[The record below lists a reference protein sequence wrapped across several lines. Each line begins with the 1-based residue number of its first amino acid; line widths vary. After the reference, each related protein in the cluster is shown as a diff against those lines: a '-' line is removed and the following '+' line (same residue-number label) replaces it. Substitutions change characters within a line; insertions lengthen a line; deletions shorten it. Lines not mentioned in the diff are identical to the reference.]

1 MCVLALAWRAH
12 PRWRLV
18 LAANRDELHARAAA
32 PLARWDTD
40 AHLMAGRDLV
50 SGGTWLGVSDRG
62 RLAVVT
68 NRHTGVAPDPTAPS
82 RGLLLTRLL
91 TRAQGTGHPTLQ
103 DLDAYNP
110 LNLITVAGGRAVFA
124 SNRPASEVRDLSP
137 GLYGLSNASLDTPW
151 AKTERLKG
159 AVAAWMDQ
167 GDAAPH
173 ALLNALADER
183 ADERADAAG
192 SGPAASP
199 IFIRN
204 PIYGT
209 RCSTVVAIDEN
220 GQGVIVERR
229 FTAEATADGETTL
242 TFQTPH
248 I

>member
-40 AHLMAGRDLV
+40 ARLMAGRDLV

-68 NRHTGVAPDPTAPS
+68 NRHTGDAPNPDAPS

-91 TRAQGTGHPTLQ
+91 TQTQGTGHPTPQ

-110 LNLITVAGGRAVFA
+110 LNLITVGGGRAVFA
-124 SNRPASEVRDLSP
+124 SNRPASEVRDLTP

-151 AKTERLKG
+151 PKTERLKA
-159 AVAAWMDQ
+159 AVAAWMDR

-173 ALLNALADER
+173 DLLNALADEQ
-183 ADERADAAG
+183 ADLAG

-204 PIYGT
+204 PVYGT
-209 RCSTVVAIDEN
+209 RCSTVVAIDES

-229 FTAEATADGETTL
+229 FNAEARPDGETTL
-242 TFQTPH
+242 TFQTPL